1 MLEERCD
8 DERRI
13 LELLRS
19 SHRTDA
25 VRILESLR
33 AGDDAHSLVDFAL
46 DLTSARIANDTS
58 TSGALAPDQIS
69 ADGVTFPILDDTL
82 PTNAS
87 GYPFLPETNTEDS
100 DRMRRREKIH
110 VPDAGEISLP
120 SFQTLV

>member
-19 SHRTDA
+19 SRRTDA

-33 AGDDAHSLVDFAL
+33 AGDDAHSVVDFAL
-46 DLTSARIANDTS
+46 DLASARIANETS
-58 TSGALAPDQIS
+58 PSGALTADQIS
-69 ADGVTFPILDDTL
+69 VDGVTFPILDDTL

-87 GYPFLPETNTEDS
+87 GFPFLPETNAEDY
-100 DRMRRREKIH
+100 DRMRRREQTH

-120 SFQTLV
+120 SFQTLL